1 MTDTSPKFVVRLHQG
16 GFGYAYLREIF
27 QAADGLGYDGASLY
41 DLLGIPTLE
50 CWTTLSALAAETER
64 IRLIPMVLANLYR
77 HPATLAKM
85 AATLDV
91 ISEGRLVLGIG
102 AGGGEG
108 DHKAYGLPYP
118 STPERVAM
126 VGEAVQ
132 VVRLLWSGE
141 RVSFEGNHYRLD
153 NALCDPAPV
162 QQPSPPILI
171 GGHGERHL
179 LRVAAAHADITNMSA
194 DMGIAEHEAKRRVL
208 DAHCAAVGREPSE
221 VALSHNTHVFIG
233 RDEAAVEALL
243 AGHAARHG
251 VSVERFRAST
261 GQCYCGHARAVR
273 GAAATVHGLWHRLVL
288 PAVSGAGERWRPGV
302 VRQRG
307 DAALSRSSIGSRQ
320 WAVGCV
326 GISHLFPVIPRFAR
340 NLRTVNG
347 VCATF

>member
-1 MTDTSPKFVVRLHQG
+1 MITNAINFVVRLHQG

-27 QAADGLGYDGASLY
+27 RAADGLGYDAASLY

-91 ISEGRLVLGIG
+91 ISGGRLVLGIG

-132 VVRLLWSGE
+132 VIRLLWSGE

-162 QQPSPPILI
+162 QQPGPPILI

-208 DAHCAAVGREPSE
+208 DAHCLAVGREPSE

-233 RDEAAVEALL
+233 RDEAAVEELL
-243 AGHAARHG
+243 TGHAARHG
-251 VSVERFRAST
+251 GSVER
-261 GQCYCGHARAVR
+261 
-273 GAAATVHGLWHRLVL
+273 
-288 PAVSGAGERWRPGV
+288 
-302 VRQRG
+302 
-307 DAALSRSSIGSRQ
+307 
-320 WAVGCV
+320 
-326 GISHLFPVIPRFAR
+326 
-340 NLRTVNG
+340 
-347 VCATF
+347 

>member
-1 MTDTSPKFVVRLHQG
+1 MTDTSPKFVVRMHQG

-27 QAADGLGYDGASLY
+27 RAADGLGYDAASLY

-64 IRLIPMVLANLYR
+64 IRLVPMVLANLYR

-91 ISEGRLVLGIG
+91 ISGGRLVLGIG

-118 STPERVAM
+118 STRERVAM

-141 RVSFEGNHYRLD
+141 RVSFDGNHYQLD

-162 QQPSPPILI
+162 QQPAPPILI

-208 DAHCAAVGREPSE
+208 DAHCLAVGREPSE
-221 VALSHNTHVFIG
+221 VALSHNAHVFIG
-233 RDEAAVEALL
+233 RDEAAVEGLL

-251 VSVERFRAST
+251 GSVERFKASLSNAIVGT
-261 GQCYCGHARAVR
+261 PAQCVEQLRRYADYG
-273 GAAATVHGLWHRLVL
+273 
-288 PAVSGAGERWRPGV
+288 
-302 VRQRG
+302 
-307 DAALSRSSIGSRQ
+307 IG
-320 WAVGCV
+320 WFFL
-326 GISHLFPVIPRFAR
+326 LFPEPVSVGYLELFASEVMPHFR
-340 NLRTVNG
+340 DPQ
-347 VCATF
+347 

>member
-1 MTDTSPKFVVRLHQG
+1 MITNAINFVVRLHQG

-27 QAADGLGYDGASLY
+27 RAADGLGYDAASLY

-118 STPERVAM
+118 STRERVAM

-132 VVRLLWSGE
+132 VIRLLWSGE
-141 RVSFEGNHYRLD
+141 RVSFEGNHYRLN

-162 QQPSPPILI
+162 QQPGPPILI

-208 DAHCAAVGREPSE
+208 DAHCLAVGREPSE

-233 RDEAAVEALL
+233 RDEAAVEELL
-243 AGHAARHG
+243 TGHAARHG
-251 VSVERFRAST
+251 GSVERFKAT
-261 GQCYCGHARAVR
+261 LGNAIVGTPAQCVEQLRRYADYG
-273 GAAATVHGLWHRLVL
+273 
-288 PAVSGAGERWRPGV
+288 
-302 VRQRG
+302 
-307 DAALSRSSIGSRQ
+307 IG
-320 WAVGCV
+320 WFFL
-326 GISHLFPVIPRFAR
+326 LFPEPVSVGYLELFASEVMPHFR
-340 NLRTVNG
+340 DPQ
-347 VCATF
+347 

>member
-1 MTDTSPKFVVRLHQG
+1 MTMTDTSPKFVVRLHQG

-27 QAADGLGYDGASLY
+27 RAADGLGYDGASLY

-118 STPERVAM
+118 STRERVAM

-132 VVRLLWSGE
+132 VIRLLWSGE
-141 RVSFEGNHYRLD
+141 RVSFEGNHYRLN

-162 QQPSPPILI
+162 QQPAPPILI

-233 RDEAAVEALL
+233 RDEAAVEELL
-243 AGHAARHG
+243 TGHAARHG
-251 VSVERFRAST
+251 GSVERFRASMGNAIVGT
-261 GQCYCGHARAVR
+261 PAQCVEQLRRYTDYG
-273 GAAATVHGLWHRLVL
+273 
-288 PAVSGAGERWRPGV
+288 
-302 VRQRG
+302 
-307 DAALSRSSIGSRQ
+307 IG
-320 WAVGCV
+320 WFFL
-326 GISHLFPVIPRFAR
+326 LFPEPVSVGDLELFASEVMPHFR
-340 NLRTVNG
+340 DPQ
-347 VCATF
+347 